1 MLPGTEQIITLEVNE
16 QNLERGRELE
26 REREREREFGK
37 INMIHMNMNDA
48 WELSYNRHMYGA
60 YHVAAIC

>member
-1 MLPGTEQIITLEVNE
+1 MLPGTEQSITLEVNE
-16 QNLERGRELE
+16 QNLERG

-48 WELSYNRHMYGA
+48 WELSYNRHMYGV
-60 YHVAAIC
+60 YHIAAIC

>member
-1 MLPGTEQIITLEVNE
+1 MNSI
-16 QNLERGRELE
+16 ERE